1 MKKKVKK
8 VFICG
13 FDKKG
18 NLDLREIVF
27 ENQASKME
35 FKGTKGELELIKID
49 FADYFQ
55 ISICSKEENKV
66 VAQIFGYDKQEAE
79 ANALL
84 FSKARKMRK
93 ELVNSREVIS
103 ELRLLIS
110 AHPDNISGSEFED
123 YVNIAND
130 QESSIKKVLKE
141 ATEIE

>member
-55 ISICSKEENKV
+55 VSICSKKENKV
-66 VAQIFGYDKQEAE
+66 VALLFAYDKQEAE

-84 FSKARKMRK
+84 FSKATRMLEMLEACKSAFEQMGK
-93 ELVNSREVIS
+93 KDIGGLTELI
-103 ELRLLIS
+103 
-110 AHPDNISGSEFED
+110 
-123 YVNIAND
+123 
-130 QESSIKKVLKE
+130 KE
-141 ATEIE
+141 ATEI

>member
-1 MKKKVKK
+1 
-8 VFICG
+8 
-13 FDKKG
+13 
-18 NLDLREIVF
+18 
-27 ENQASKME
+27 ME

-55 ISICSKEENKV
+55 VSICSKEENKV

-84 FSKARKMRK
+84 FCKANKMRK
-93 ELVNSREVIS
+93 ELINAS
-103 ELRLLIS
+103 ETIRRLRLLIS

-123 YVNIAND
+123 YINLAND
-130 QESSIKKVLKE
+130 QEISIKKVLKE